1 MTFTNR
7 AHFPRY
13 DEANMEYITH
23 TAEETIELGKK
34 IGSKLKAGDIIAMT
48 GTLAA
53 GKTTITKG
61 IASALGIED
70 CITSPTFCLISEY
83 NGKSMPLYHMDVYR
97 LDGPEDFVNLGVD
110 DMLYGDGVCIVEWSE
125 KVKSEL
131 PSKTIWMTITPKE
144 NGERLIK
151 IENWKNGSLD

>member
-1 MTFTNR
+1 
-7 AHFPRY
+7 
-13 DEANMEYITH
+13 MEFITK

-34 IGSKLKAGDIIAMT
+34 IGSLLKAGDIIAMD

-61 IASALGIED
+61 IAQSLGVED

-83 NGKSMPLYHMDVYR
+83 EGKKMPLYHMDVYR
-97 LDGPEDFVNLGVD
+97 LDGGEDFINLGVE

-131 PSKTIWMTITPKE
+131 PKKTIWMTITPMD
-144 NGERLIK
+144 NGERIIK
-151 IENWKNGSLD
+151 IENWKNGSIEQ